1 MSSNKA
7 DYVWMD
13 GDFIKWDDA
22 KVPILTHALHY
33 GTGVFEGI
41 RAYPSKDNLNI
52 FRLKDHIIRMMNSAK
67 IYYMTPKYSVE
78 DIINRIV
85 ELVRKNNLRTRTY
98 IRPIIYV
105 GYKDIGLNFTG
116 FPINAAIIAIPFGD
130 YFDTS
135 MLKLRTSSW
144 KRLSEQS
151 IPPMAKACGNYLN
164 SVLAKLEAVRDG
176 YDDAIMLDTQGF
188 ISEGT
193 GENIF
198 LTKGDELITPSYSS
212 SILSGITRDTVKYLA
227 NDLGLKVIERQ
238 ITRFELYTADEAFF
252 SGSAAEIAP
261 IVEVDQRLIGF
272 GKPGKWTK
280 KISAAFQEVVTGQNP
295 EYNKWLTPV
304 Y

>member
-1 MSSNKA
+1 MGSNKA

-13 GDFIKWDDA
+13 GDFVKWVDA

-52 FRLKDHIIRMMNSAK
+52 FRLKDHINRMMNSAK
-67 IYYMTPKYSVE
+67 IYYMDSKYTAE
-78 DIINRIV
+78 DIINRTV

-116 FPINAAIIAIPFGD
+116 FPINVSIIAIPFED
-130 YFDTS
+130 YFDTP

-176 YDDAIMLDTQGF
+176 YDDAIMLDIQGF
-188 ISEGT
+188 VSEGT

-198 LTKGDELITPSYSS
+198 IISDDELITPPYSS
-212 SILSGITRDTVKYLA
+212 SILPGITRDTVKHLA
-227 NDLGLKVIERQ
+227 NDLSLKVNERQ
-238 ITRFELYTADEAFF
+238 ITRFELYNADEAFF
-252 SGSAAEIAP
+252 SGTAAEIVP
-261 IVEVDQRLIGF
+261 IVEVDQRMIGR
-272 GKPGKWTK
+272 GEPGKWTK
-280 KISAAFQEVVTGQNP
+280 KISVAFREVVTGQHSK
-295 EYNKWLTPV
+295 YNKWLSPV

>member
-7 DYVWMD
+7 DYVWMN
-13 GDFIKWDDA
+13 GDFVKWNDA

-41 RAYPSKDNLNI
+41 RAYPSEDNLNI
-52 FRLKDHIIRMMNSAK
+52 FRLKDHIDRMMHSAK
-67 IYYMTPKYSVE
+67 IYYINHKYTTK
-78 DIINRIV
+78 DLINKTI
-85 ELVRKNNLRTRTY
+85 ELVRKNNLKTRTY

-105 GYKDIGLNFTG
+105 GYKGIGLNFTG
-116 FPINAAIIAIPFGD
+116 FPINAAIIAIPFED
-130 YFDTS
+130 YFDTP

-164 SVLAKLEAVRDG
+164 SVLAKLEAVQDG
-176 YDDAIMLDTQGF
+176 YDDAIMLDIQGF
-188 ISEGT
+188 VSEGT

-198 LTKGDELITPSYSS
+198 ILNSDELITPPYSS
-212 SILSGITRDTVKYLA
+212 SILPGITRDTVKYLA
-227 NDLGLKVIERQ
+227 NDLDLKVTERQ
-238 ITRFELYTADEAFF
+238 ITRFELYNADEVFF
-252 SGSAAEIAP
+252 SGTAAEIAP
-261 IVEVDQRLIGF
+261 IVEVDKRMIGR

-280 KISAAFQEVVTGQNP
+280 KISASFRDVVAGKQSKYKT
-295 EYNKWLTPV
+295 WLTPV

>member
-7 DYVWMD
+7 NYVWMN
-13 GDFIKWDDA
+13 GNFVKWEDA

-67 IYYMTPKYSVE
+67 IYYMNPKFSVE
-78 DIINRIV
+78 DIINRTV

-116 FPINAAIIAIPFGD
+116 FPINAAIIAVPFGD
-130 YFDTS
+130 YFDTP

-151 IPPMAKACGNYLN
+151 IPPRAKACGNYLN
-164 SVLAKLEAVRDG
+164 SVLAKLEACRDG

-188 ISEGT
+188 VSEGT

-198 LTKGDELITPSYSS
+198 IVNGGELITPSYSS

-227 NDLGLKVIERQ
+227 NDLGLKVTERQ

-261 IVEVDQRLIGF
+261 IVEVDQRMIGF
-272 GKPGKWTK
+272 GKTGTWTK
-280 KISAAFQEVVTGQNP
+280 KISAAFQEVVTGENP
-295 EYNKWLTPV
+295 KYSKWLTSV